1 MSTTSKAIYY
11 TVSFNKVKSHY
22 VTVKLDFEIKGKD
35 FVDFKVP
42 VWTPGYYKIREFSNA
57 FENINAGNLAVERRD
72 KNTWRIATTG
82 KSKVRLIY
90 DVYCSVVSVRLS

>member
-42 VWTPGYYKIREFSNA
+42 VWTPGSYKIREFSNA
-57 FENINAGNLAVERRD
+57 FENINALIIIY
-72 KNTWRIATTG
+72 KLYQQKITITG
-82 KSKVRLIY
+82 Y
-90 DVYCSVVSVRLS
+90 